1 MTRAQPLLIGR
12 VLAVAVAAA
21 GAFTAA
27 WFSTDAA
34 RGGTTPVGPGFPRAY
49 RAAEASP
56 TPAPTPTGVPV
67 PTPSLIASA
76 LASAVHAPALGPHLI
91 AKVVDVAS
99 GTVLYDEGAAT
110 TTAPAST
117 AKLLTAAAVLAVR
130 RVTDR
135 ITTRVVAGGGGQIV
149 LVGGGDPTLSGA
161 ARGSAPLYPGAAR
174 ISDLADRLRKAGVP
188 VTGIVVD
195 DSLFSGP
202 SVSPAWAPEDVPS
215 FYGGAITAV
224 MADGGRATPAAYGRS
239 ATPDLAAGRELAKAL
254 GKPGLS
260 VRRGTAPSG
269 ARVLATVSSA
279 PIGTLIEQMLQ
290 ESDNVIAECL
300 ARQVA
305 IAEHQPASFL
315 GAAAAIRS
323 VLRRLGTDPGGGM
336 VDASGLAAKDRL
348 SPAGLV
354 GVLRLIAGPTRPAL
368 HAIVSSMP
376 VAGWSGTL
384 ADRYIYP
391 NSRNGAGVV
400 RAKTGTLTGVSTL
413 AGLVHDQSG
422 RLLAFAFM
430 ADSVPSTY
438 DADRALDALAA
449 RLAACGCSG

>member
-1 MTRAQPLLIGR
+1 VTRAQLLLLAR
-12 VLAVAVAAA
+12 LLAVAVAAA
-21 GAFTAA
+21 GAFTVA

-34 RGGTTPVGPGFPRAY
+34 RSGNHSTGPAFPRAY
-49 RAAEASP
+49 AAAAGTPAS
-56 TPAPTPTGVPV
+56 APTPSDVPV
-67 PTPSLIASA
+67 PRPTLVAGA
-76 LASAVHAPALGPHLI
+76 LATALRAPALGPHLI

-99 GTVLYDEGAAT
+99 GTVLLDQNAST
-110 TTAPAST
+110 TSAPAST

-135 ITTRVVAGGGGQIV
+135 ITTKVVAGPGGRVV

-161 ARGSAPLYPGAAR
+161 RAGTAPLYPGAAR
-174 ISDLADRLRKAGVP
+174 ISDLAGQLRKAHEP
-188 VTGIVVD
+188 VKGIVVD

-202 SVSPAWAPEDVPS
+202 SISPAWAPEDVPS
-215 FYGGAITAV
+215 FYAGAITAV
-224 MADGGRATPAAYGRS
+224 MADGGRPTPGAYGRS
-239 ATPDLAAGRELAKAL
+239 ATPDLAAGHELAAAL
-254 GKPGLS
+254 GDPALPVSRGS
-260 VRRGTAPSG
+260 VPAG
-269 ARVLATVSSA
+269 AQVLATVASA

-305 IAEHQPASFL
+305 LAAHQPASFL

-323 VLRRLGTDPGGGM
+323 VLRRLGTDPGAGM
-336 VDASGLAAKDRL
+336 VDASGLAARDRL

-368 HAIVSSMP
+368 HTIVSAMP

-391 NSRNGAGVV
+391 NSRGGAGIV

-413 AGLVHDQSG
+413 AGLVHDKSG

-430 ADSVPSTY
+430 ADAVPSTY

-449 RLAACGCSG
+449 RLAACGCS